1 MRIRFRVKFAIGLIL
16 AAAAAAQTAKTFDVA
31 SVKPSAMDMQ
41 KLAAAM
47 QSDPQSVTARIG
59 MHVHPGRVEFGMVD
73 LKTLIAWAYNLK
85 PYQVSGPEWLA
96 STRLDIT
103 ATFPTGTPRAD
114 IFAMLQTLLKD
125 RIKLQTHMESK
136 EQPVLALVVGK
147 GGPKLV
153 ESKELPKPIDAE
165 AALKP
170 GEVQSDLPEGPMR
183 QTMDMKSGT
192 GEVDMGMKGKMGF
205 KFDMPKPGTTP
216 DPSAMAF
223 HIDGKQMT
231 MAGLV
236 EMLSQFSAQ
245 ISGRSGRQIVDMTG
259 LTGHYEVS
267 LSIPFTD
274 LFALARSQGYD
285 VPNGPPAGAGNP
297 AMAASDPV
305 GAGSMF
311 GSIQALGLRLE
322 NRRAVIDQLVVDH
335 AEKSPGEN

>member
-1 MRIRFRVKFAIGLIL
+1 
-16 AAAAAAQTAKTFDVA
+16 
-31 SVKPSAMDMQ
+31 
-41 KLAAAM
+41 
-47 QSDPQSVTARIG
+47 
-59 MHVHPGRVEFGMVD
+59 
-73 LKTLIAWAYNLK
+73 
-85 PYQVSGPEWLA
+85 
-96 STRLDIT
+96 
-103 ATFPTGTPRAD
+103 
-114 IFAMLQTLLKD
+114 
-125 RIKLQTHMESK
+125 MESK

-153 ESKELPKPIDAE
+153 ESKELPKPIDA
-165 AALKP
+165 AAPLKP
-170 GEVQSDLPEGPMR
+170 GEMQADMPEGPVR
-183 QTMDMKSGT
+183 QTMDMKNGT

-223 HIDGKQMT
+223 RIDGKQMT

-274 LFALARSQGYD
+274 LIAMARSQGYD

-311 GSIQALGLRLE
+311 ASVQALGLRLE

-335 AEKSPGEN
+335 AEKSPVEN